1 MSRPCLLI
9 LCLFAFAFSCF
20 AQDER
25 TTIKKSL
32 IPATGNDTRDFIPS
46 GWKLEEQLSSDL
58 NNDGT
63 PDYVLKLIENK
74 PAKNSDEVNDR
85 ARALIVLLQS
95 ADGKL
100 TRAAIADKLLQCTG
114 CGGAFYGVVDAPANV
129 KIENNVIVVE
139 QDHGSREV
147 SDVTFRFRYDTAS
160 QRFMLIGFDYSERDR
175 ATAKSSSEST
185 NYLTGVRKTNGK
197 ASTVPKTKVFM
208 DDVDYEKLEE
218 GSVKRLGLG

>member
-1 MSRPCLLI
+1 M
-9 LCLFAFAFSCF
+9 
-20 AQDER
+20 
-25 TTIKKSL
+25 
-32 IPATGNDTRDFIPS
+32 
-46 GWKLEEQLSSDL
+46 
-58 NNDGT
+58 
-63 PDYVLKLIENK
+63 
-74 PAKNSDEVNDR
+74 
-85 ARALIVLLQS
+85 
-95 ADGKL
+95 
-100 TRAAIADKLLQCTG
+100 
-114 CGGAFYGVVDAPANV
+114 YGEAPANV
-129 KIENNVIVVE
+129 KIEGNVIVVE

-218 GSVKRLGLG
+218 GAVKRLGLG

>member
-1 MSRPCLLI
+1 MLMFRIGLLI
-9 LCLFAFAFSCF
+9 LCFVTLTSWGL

-85 ARALIVLLQS
+85 ARASIVLLQGADCKLSRS
-95 ADGKL
+95 A
-100 TRAAIADKLLQCTG
+100 
-114 CGGAFYGVVDAPANV
+114 
-129 KIENNVIVVE
+129 
-139 QDHGSREV
+139 
-147 SDVTFRFRYDTAS
+147 
-160 QRFMLIGFDYSERDR
+160 
-175 ATAKSSSEST
+175 
-185 NYLTGVRKTNGK
+185 
-197 ASTVPKTKVFM
+197 
-208 DDVDYEKLEE
+208 
-218 GSVKRLGLG
+218 